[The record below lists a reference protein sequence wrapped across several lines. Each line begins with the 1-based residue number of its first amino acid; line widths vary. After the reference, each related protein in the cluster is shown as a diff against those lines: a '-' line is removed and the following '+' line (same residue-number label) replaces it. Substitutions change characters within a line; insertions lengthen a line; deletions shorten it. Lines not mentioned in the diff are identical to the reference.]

1 MTMLSRCLVGF
12 IMGIS
17 FFLTLPG
24 MADNQNK
31 EITEN
36 ACARLQNAEIVWD
49 LSKYRWMCCIIKNED
64 EYETCMPISDMQPLP
79 KTGLKPLP
87 PEGTKT
93 IENSPQKP

>member
-1 MTMLSRCLVGF
+1 MTMLTRCLVGF

-17 FFLTLPG
+17 IFLTSSG

-36 ACARLQNAEIVWD
+36 GCARLQNAEIVWD

-79 KTGLKPLP
+79 KTSLKPFP

-93 IENSPQKP
+93 IEKSPQKP